1 MNRKI
6 CKFKMVG
13 GVSSLII
20 KGEKGQ
26 HVSEREVYA
35 INNGEVAGLL
45 PVQSVPRGLRFE
57 LIFDLL
63 DGVTLADFLAE
74 PITHRD
80 FATLLRG
87 ILEVLQ
93 ATETAVF
100 EAQSLVLDMNYIM
113 MDPQTGKP
121 NFLYVPIARF
131 DSETDLRSLLMSI
144 AQYAVFD
151 PEEDL
156 SYLDEFDAIISEG
169 ASFSRFALEEY
180 LHKLENRKEPERP
193 VRICSACGQTV
204 AADFLFCP
212 ECGGR
217 TVEQA
222 APQTVPEV
230 PQSPHLFRE
239 RTGQWLQVAQPECT
253 IGKSVSRNTCPI
265 TDNPTVSRL
274 HAAIT
279 LRGDRFYAVD
289 RGSTNGTWINGNR
302 LEPHLE
308 VPLAIGDSIKI
319 ADEMFYFQMK

>member
-1 MNRKI
+1 MKFEKI
-6 CKFKMVG
+6 KSFFKTRAAKSIIVASSALLIGLAIYLNYQWFYDPAGSLGYGDNNMDDGVSDNSSASGDASGEQDYFTSTALDRQEARDEALDVLKMVSESEE
-13 GVSSLII
+13 SSEEA
-20 KGEKGQ
+20 K
-26 HVSEREVYA
+26 A
-35 INNGEVAGLL
+35 
-45 PVQSVPRGLRFE
+45 
-57 LIFDLL
+57 
-63 DGVTLADFLAE
+63 
-74 PITHRD
+74 
-80 FATLLRG
+80 
-87 ILEVLQ
+87 
-93 ATETAVF
+93 
-100 EAQSLVLDMNYIM
+100 EAQQKISKIAVDIQNEANIETLVKAK
-113 MDPQTGKP
+113 G
-121 NFLYVPIARF
+121 F
-131 DSETDLRSLLMSI
+131 
-144 AQYAVFD
+144 
-151 PEEDL
+151 EDCV
-156 SYLDEFDAIISEG
+156 AIISEG

>member
-6 CKFKMVG
+6 CKYKVVG
-13 GVSSLII
+13 GVPSLVI

-35 INNGEVAGLL
+35 INNGEVRGLL
-45 PVQSVPRGLRFE
+45 PVQPVMKGLRFE

-63 DGVTLADFLAE
+63 DGVTLTDFLSE
-74 PITHRD
+74 PISRRD
-80 FATLLRG
+80 FTVLLKG
-87 ILEVLQ
+87 IVDVLH

-113 MDPQTGKP
+113 MDPQTGIP
-121 NFLYVPIARF
+121 SFLYVPIARF
-131 DSETDLRSLLMSI
+131 DSETNLRQLLTGI
-144 AQYAVFD
+144 VQYAAFD
-151 PEEDL
+151 PSEDL
-156 SYLDEFDAIISEG
+156 SYVDEFITIVGEG
-169 ASFSRFALEEY
+169 VNFSRFALEEY
-180 LHKLENRKEPERP
+180 LHKLENMKDTERE
-193 VRICSACGQTV
+193 VRICSACGQVV

-217 TVEQA
+217 TVEQPA
-222 APQTVPEV
+222 LQPE
-230 PQSPHLFRE
+230 PELPKSPHLFRE
-239 RTGQWLQVAQPECT
+239 KTGEFLPVAQPECT

-279 LRGDRFYAVD
+279 LRGDRFCIVD
-289 RGSTNGTWINGNR
+289 RGSTNGTWVNGNR

-308 VPLAIGDSIKI
+308 VPLQIGDCVQI
-319 ADEMFYFQMK
+319 ANEMFYFQMK